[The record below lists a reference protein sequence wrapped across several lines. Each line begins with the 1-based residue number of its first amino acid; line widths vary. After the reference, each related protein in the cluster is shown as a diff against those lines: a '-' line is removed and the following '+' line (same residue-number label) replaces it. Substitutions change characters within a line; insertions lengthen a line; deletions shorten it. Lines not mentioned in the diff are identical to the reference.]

1 MNSHGSPGREAC
13 DRLVADLV
21 VEALTERGISA
32 PDAGDLVGNA
42 QLRSLDIALLGLNS
56 LDWTALASR
65 IEEASG
71 TEIPD
76 QVLVRPESRCVAGWG
91 EAVFA
96 ARNLVPEN
104 TNAHEKKGWDA

>member
-1 MNSHGSPGREAC
+1 MNSHGSPGRDVCE
-13 DRLVADLV
+13 RLVADLV
-21 VEALTERGISA
+21 VQALAERGISA
-32 PDAGDLVGNA
+32 PEAGELVGNA
-42 QLRSLDIALLGLNS
+42 ELRSLDLALLGLNS

-65 IEEASG
+65 IEDASG

-96 ARNLVPEN
+96 ARNLMDEN
-104 TNAHEKKGWDA
+104 TNTHGRKGWDT